1 MIVALLS
8 WLCLAPVAAMTIIFV
23 IEMAAGLGRSRTVA
37 AYGPP
42 PMVAVIV
49 PAHDEAQG
57 IAATIAALRQDMP
70 DHGRLLVIADNCTDD
85 TAAVARAAGAS
96 VIERHDANDRGK
108 GFALAF
114 ARDRLA
120 GDPPEVAIVID
131 ADCRISPGG
140 IARLAQVASDT
151 GRPVQAAYLLAP
163 RRSAGPMVQLSG
175 FAFLVKNL
183 VRQRGLARI
192 GAPAILTGSGMAFP
206 WAILKDAPLATGD
219 IVEDLGLG
227 IFLSRIGHPPAF
239 CADVTIWSDPSSA
252 GGTIE
257 QRRRWEQGF
266 IDTAR
271 RQALPLLRSGRFGLG
286 WLGLHLLVPPLAL
299 LMMLHGGLAALLA
312 TAALLG
318 GSAMP
323 LIAQM
328 ILLGIALTLIGTA
341 WSRHGRTQMDAATFL
356 RIPFYILWKL
366 PIYLSAFGRR
376 ERRWT
381 RTRRD

>member
-1 MIVALLS
+1 MIPTLLA
-8 WLCLAPVAAMTIIFV
+8 WLCLAPVAGITIIFIV
-23 IEMAAGLGRSRTVA
+23 EMGAGLGRLRPFA
-37 AYGPP
+37 IRGPRP
-42 PMVAVIV
+42 TIAVIV
-49 PAHDEAQG
+49 PAHDEAGG
-57 IAATIAALRQDMP
+57 IAATVAALRHDMP
-70 DHGRLLVIADNCTDD
+70 DHSRLLVIADNCSDE

-96 VIERHDANDRGK
+96 VIERRHPDDRGK
-108 GFALAF
+108 GYALAY

-206 WAILKDAPLATGD
+206 WAILADAPLATGD

-227 IFLSRIGHPPAF
+227 IVLSRAGRPPLF
-239 CADVTIWSDPSSA
+239 CADVTVLSDPSSA

-271 RQALPLLRSGRFGLG
+271 SQALPLLRSGRPGLG

-299 LMMLHGGLAALLA
+299 LMLLHAAISCVLAAAVAAGASPCALA
-312 TAALLG
+312 VQL
-318 GSAMP
+318 
-323 LIAQM
+323 
-328 ILLGIALTLIGTA
+328 ILLGITLILIAAA
-341 WSRHGRTQMDAATFL
+341 WWRDGRAQMGASVFL
-356 RIPFYILWKL
+356 RIPLYILWKL
-366 PIYLSAFGRR
+366 PIYLSALDRR